1 MCATGAACA
10 VTTKRSRPWPPR
22 TPPRPHDSDPHDAR
36 RAADE
41 HSGHTDRGGTPPA
54 EGSGVGPT
62 NPQMD
67 VEQPGERSTGR
78 IVLFAII
85 ALLVIGIL
93 LFVLGRVFDLF
104 G

>member
-1 MCATGAACA
+1 MAAPH
-10 VTTKRSRPWPPR
+10 T
-22 TPPRPHDSDPHDAR
+22 PRPHDSDPHDAR

-78 IVLFAII
+78 IILFAII

>member
-1 MCATGAACA
+1 
-10 VTTKRSRPWPPR
+10 
-22 TPPRPHDSDPHDAR
+22 
-36 RAADE
+36 
-41 HSGHTDRGGTPPA
+41 
-54 EGSGVGPT
+54 
-62 NPQMD
+62 MD

-78 IVLFAII
+78 IVLVAII

>member
-10 VTTKRSRPWPPR
+10 VTTKRSRPWPPP
-22 TPPRPHDSDPHDAR
+22 TPPVP
-36 RAADE
+36 
-41 HSGHTDRGGTPPA
+41 TTPTLTTPA